1 MASGSISPNLV
12 SGLSLRDARVLLMV
26 LLTTVLGV
34 LLVHVA
40 VHTWIIGRGKTKNG
54 TRSDSKMERTEEVAP
69 VEEARPSR
77 NESQEH
83 TEEDGL
89 PELLNK
95 TVRFLLPTPRVQ
107 REQRE
112 RERVFKRRNAITVEN
127 SADLLR
133 FIREIQ
139 TERAEEKERAMLEAE
154 SEEKIANYNC
164 Q

>member
-12 SGLSLRDARVLLMV
+12 SGLSLRDALVLLMV

-83 TEEDGL
+83 TDEDGF

-112 RERVFKRRNAITVEN
+112 QRERERVFKRRNALTVEN

-139 TERAEEKERAMLEAE
+139 TERAEEKERATLEAE
-154 SEEKIANYNC
+154 SNC

>member
-1 MASGSISPNLV
+1 
-12 SGLSLRDARVLLMV
+12 MV

-83 TEEDGL
+83 TDEDGF

-112 RERVFKRRNAITVEN
+112 QRERERVFKRRNALTVEN

-139 TERAEEKERAMLEAE
+139 TERAEEKERATLEAE
-154 SEEKIANYNC
+154 SNC

>member
-1 MASGSISPNLV
+1 
-12 SGLSLRDARVLLMV
+12 MV

-83 TEEDGL
+83 TDEDGF

-112 RERVFKRRNAITVEN
+112 QRERERVFKRRNALTVEN

-139 TERAEEKERAMLEAE
+139 TERAEEKEELRWKLSQTVNKEY
-154 SEEKIANYNC
+154 SFHNRLFC
-164 Q
+164 SPVVPRT